1 MFVIGYNYKIDMQ
14 KMSSK
19 NNNAHPFLGFDQ
31 IAELLIQK
39 GANINVVGSEGNTAL
54 IWAAKN
60 GKK

>member
-1 MFVIGYNYKIDMQ
+1 MQ